1 LEQAIKESPMKAM
14 LCTHY
19 GPPEELEYSDIPS
32 PTPGKGQAVI
42 SVKACG
48 VNFPDVLLIQDKYQ
62 FRPPLPFAPG
72 GEIAGIVKAVGEGV
86 TNVKPGDRVIASTG
100 NGGFVEE
107 AVADAGRCIPMPAN
121 LDFDVAAS
129 FFTTYGTS
137 YYALKDR
144 ANLKAGENL
153 VVLGAAGGVGLA
165 AVEIGKAMGARVVAG
180 ASSQE
185 KVDLAKKYGADEGFV
200 YPTGK
205 LSREQQKELSETIK
219 SLTGGKGADVLYDP
233 VGSDY
238 AEPALR
244 AMNWDGRYLVIGFAA
259 GDIPRVPLNLTLLKS
274 CQIVGV
280 FWGASVAR
288 DPKRGNAM
296 LRELTD
302 MIGTGKLKP
311 YVSARIPLARAG
323 EAIRMLMDRKAQGKV
338 VVTM

>member
-1 LEQAIKESPMKAM
+1 MKAM

-19 GPPEELEYSDIPS
+19 GPPEELELRELPS
-32 PTPGKGQAVI
+32 PKAGKGQAVI
-42 SVKACG
+42 TVKACG

-62 FRPPLPFAPG
+62 FRPQLPFAPG
-72 GEIAGIVKAVGEGV
+72 GEVAGVIKEVGEGV
-86 TNVKPGDRVIASTG
+86 TSVKPGDRVMASLG

-107 AVADAGRCIPMPAN
+107 GVVDASRCIPMPDN

-144 ANLKAGENL
+144 GNLKPGEKL
-153 VVLGAAGGVGLA
+153 VVLGAAGGVGIS
-165 AVEIGKAMGARVVAG
+165 AVEIGHAMGAYVVAG
-180 ASSQE
+180 ASTQE

-205 LSREQQKELSETIK
+205 LTRDQQKELSDTIK
-219 SLTGGKGADVLYDP
+219 KLTGGNGADVLYDP
-233 VGSDY
+233 VGADY

-259 GDIPRVPLNLTLLKS
+259 GEIPRVPLNLTLLKS

-280 FWGASVAR
+280 FLGAAAAR
-288 DPKRGNAM
+288 DPKSGNQR
-296 LRELTD
+296 LRELTE
-302 MIGTGKLKP
+302 MIASGKLKP
-311 YVSARIPLARAG
+311 LVSAHIPLARAG
-323 EAIRMLMDRKAQGKV
+323 DAIRLLMDRKALGKV